1 MKARIK
7 ETGEIVTLR
16 NMYADGTAMD
26 TNGFYYHQGDI
37 SEFIEESNQP
47 PIDWEQ
53 RRYEIAKDLLIS
65 SYATPMGGIS
75 IQSYVHGCVQ
85 VADILI
91 EELKKE
97 KEESSHGLEALA
109 VKKAEDLIIA
119 LQQPRDLD
127 KFGRI
132 IEQAPY
138 LYKLLEEI
146 ATVPKLCTSREFH
159 SFYNEVTTRVREA
172 LEKCNLNYPEIR

>member
-7 ETGEIVTLR
+7 QTGEVLIVKEISQDKVF
-16 NMYADGTAMD
+16 MKIHGTNSFLCMKTEEVD
-26 TNGFYYHQGDI
+26 LI
-37 SEFIEESNQP
+37 SDEVNHEPN
-47 PIDWEQ
+47 WEQ
-53 RRYEIAKDLLIS
+53 RRYEIAKDI
-65 SYATPMGGIS
+65 YIS
-75 IQSYVHGCVQ
+75 ILS
-85 VADILI
+85 
-91 EELKKE
+91 KE

-159 SFYNEVTTRVREA
+159 TFYNEVTTRVREA
-172 LEKCNLNYPEIR
+172 LERCNLNYPEIR